1 MPTTPTAA
9 PAAAGVPSLPAQDA
23 TSAAPAP
30 LAGPALAA
38 ALPRAHAATARAVG
52 GPAYLTRRMVT
63 GAGAQIAPGDDPPA
77 EPTDP
82 DLDGGR

>member
-1 MPTTPTAA
+1 MPAAPTAA
-9 PAAAGVPSLPAQDA
+9 PAAAGAPALPAQDA
-23 TSAAPAP
+23 PSAAPAP

-38 ALPRAHAATARAVG
+38 ALPRAYVATSRAGG

-63 GAGAQIAPGDDPPA
+63 APGAQVAPGDDPPA

-82 DLDGGR
+82 DLGSL

>member
-1 MPTTPTAA
+1 MPAAPTAA
-9 PAAAGVPSLPAQDA
+9 PAAAGAPALPPQDA
-23 TSAAPAP
+23 PSAAPAP

-38 ALPRAHAATARAVG
+38 VLPRAHAATARAGG

-63 GAGAQIAPGDDPPA
+63 APGAQVAPGDDPPA

-82 DLDGGR
+82 DLGSL